1 MKTMW
6 KRLLLTAMVSA
17 ALSTPVLAA
26 DMTVGFSAGYHK
38 IAYCFMN
45 NSITILYAAVVI
57 ASSPFK
63 SNQFC
68 LLQLFAPSDIKTQ
81 LFYP

>member
-1 MKTMW
+1 
-6 KRLLLTAMVSA
+6 
-17 ALSTPVLAA
+17 
-26 DMTVGFSAGYHK
+26 
-38 IAYCFMN
+38 MN